1 MSSSLPSGKRATK
14 STSDDYE
21 KEKELIRQENA
32 ELVTLGAMTQE
43 EADEAEELLGTKEQ
57 PAKKKKLGSSAS
69 DVTTHFGELK
79 AMEKV
84 HFENKNSFCI
94 SVILF
99 LISRKE
105 WKLLKKHRE
114 RETSEQ
120 LKETHLSGKVK
131 GKKLLLVTQWLKF

>member
-57 PAKKKKLGSSAS
+57 PAKKKKIG
-69 DVTTHFGELK
+69 FKCK
-79 AMEKV
+79 A
-84 HFENKNSFCI
+84 F
-94 SVILF
+94 
-99 LISRKE
+99 
-105 WKLLKKHRE
+105 
-114 RETSEQ
+114 
-120 LKETHLSGKVK
+120 
-131 GKKLLLVTQWLKF
+131 